1 MNAYFEKTLNIN
13 YFLKYVRSTEPMIT
27 KGKML
32 FANFNFDLSRNI
44 VASLLRDRKL
54 PAMGKKDNNYLLFE
68 FAVRETIRCRLVSM
82 LEKYTDDW
90 VERKVI
96 EHLKVF
102 FADLPKS
109 KTVKISHLTRNLLFL
124 QRINYLTQ

>member
-1 MNAYFEKTLNIN
+1 MNAYFEKVFNMS
-13 YFLKYVRSTEPMIT
+13 YFLKYVRSTEPIIT

-32 FANFNFDLSRNI
+32 FANFNFDFSRNI
-44 VASLLRDRKL
+44 IASLLKDRKL
-54 PAMGKKDNNYLLFE
+54 PAIGKKDGNYLLFE
-68 FAVRETIRCRLVSM
+68 FAVRETIRCRLIAM

-90 VERKVI
+90 VERQVI
-96 EHLKVF
+96 KHLKVF

-109 KTVKISHLTRNLLFL
+109 KTVQISHLTRNLLFL

>member
-1 MNAYFEKTLNIN
+1 MNAYFEKVFNMS
-13 YFLKYVRSTEPMIT
+13 YFLKYVRSTEPIIA

-44 VASLLRDRKL
+44 LASLLKDRKL
-54 PAMGKKDNNYLLFE
+54 PAIGKKDGNYLLFE
-68 FAVRETIRCRLVSM
+68 FAVRETIRCRLISM

-90 VERKVI
+90 VERQVI
-96 EHLKVF
+96 KHLKVF

-109 KTVKISHLTRNLLFL
+109 KTIKISHLTRNLIFL